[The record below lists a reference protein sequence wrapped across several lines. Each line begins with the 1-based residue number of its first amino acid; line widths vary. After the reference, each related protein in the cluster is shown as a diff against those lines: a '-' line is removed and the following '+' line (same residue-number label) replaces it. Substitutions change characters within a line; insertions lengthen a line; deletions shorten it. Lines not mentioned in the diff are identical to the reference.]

1 MSSYQELY
9 KKYRPKTWDDLVGQ
23 DAVVKNLREDIK
35 TGQVPTA
42 YLFAGK
48 QHGCGKTSAAWIMAK
63 AVNCENLDLET
74 GNPCNE
80 CQTCVNIDNNRQLGV
95 QYVSMANNGSVADAN
110 AIIGQAQMA
119 QQVKRPVWILDE
131 SHSMSKA
138 AAEAWLIPLESTNMK
153 ALFIFCST
161 EPEKMIPTVK
171 SRVQQKRFR
180 SIDAIDIFKYL
191 KSVSDKEG
199 FDLSNEKIKDA
210 ALAGAGSLRTAM
222 QNLEVVAL
230 DGTLPTSYKN
240 KVLSMLASRNY
251 AKALE
256 VSGEMEANGIDY
268 VEATEQLYRD
278 FSDMLLILSG
288 AEVQGEVG
296 SKESY
301 KVFARTIG
309 PNAILHVLKHL
320 GDALNT
326 MIYNTVSNRILFEIA
341 IFNSI
346 GAIRPYMK
354 KSEGKSNE

>member
-180 SIDAIDIFKYL
+180 SINVIDIFKYL
-191 KSVSDKEG
+191 KLVSNKEG
-199 FDLSNEKIKDA
+199 FDLTNEKIKDA
-210 ALAGAGSLRTAM
+210 ALAGDGSLRTAM

-240 KVLSMLASRNY
+240 KILSMLANKNY

-256 VSGEMEANGIDY
+256 VSADMEANGVDY
-268 VEATEQLYRD
+268 VQATEQLYRD

-296 SKESY
+296 SKDSY
-301 KVFARTIG
+301 KTFAHAIG
-309 PNAILHVLKHL
+309 PNTILHVLKHL

-346 GAIRPYMK
+346 GAIRQIK
-354 KSEGKSNE
+354 RNEGNH